1 MLRFFKALSI
11 LVMTFALLQTTAY
24 AGDNHS
30 SHGAKAHGGHIAV
43 SDAWIRA
50 GLPNRPTAGYLVLR
64 NSGDADDRL
73 LEVRSPAFKI
83 IELHESKMED
93 GVMKMAP
100 IVAIEVAAGGM
111 AMLKPGG
118 KHLMMFGGKDLSEG
132 TEIEVTL
139 IFEKAG
145 EVTLTVPVVKR
156 GGGHGHHGKHKK

>member
-1 MLRFFKALSI
+1 MLRFFKALSVFVLTATLI
-11 LVMTFALLQTTAY
+11 QTTAH

-30 SHGAKAHGGHIAV
+30 KHGTKTHAGDIVV
-43 SDAWIRA
+43 SGAWIRA
-50 GLPNRPTAGYLVLR
+50 GLPNRPTAGYLMLK

-118 KHLMMFGGKDLSEG
+118 KHLMMFGGNDLSEG

-139 IFEKAG
+139 ILEKAG